1 MTIICFWLDEDK
13 DKSLAAFGKTLW
25 TAEGMQ
31 KRVMTRSKDERK
43 TNKYGRMNDKKNKK
57 QTGKMCPIRKE
68 MTDIDWQEL
77 EGGAFA
83 IQYFSSL
90 REINREL
97 FNDSLLNNM
106 INNVWD
112 MT

>member
-1 MTIICFWLDEDK
+1 MDGRGNAEKGDDSQQGRKK
-13 DKSLAAFGKTLW
+13 DKQIWA
-25 TAEGMQ
+25 
-31 KRVMTRSKDERK
+31 DEWQQ
-43 TNKYGRMNDKKNKK
+43 KK
-57 QTGKMCPIRKE
+57 QKNWENVSDSKRNDRYWLTGTGR
-68 MTDIDWQEL
+68 
-77 EGGAFA
+77 GAFA